1 MRDIRFEI
9 DVYLIDRFKDNQA
22 IEVITDHDDHA
33 IVLINGVQLE
43 ESYDAIEVF
52 GLSRF
57 FDLISLELK
66 NQGLSGL

>member
-1 MRDIRFEI
+1 MKDIRIEI
-9 DVYLIDRFKDNQA
+9 DNYLVDHFKDNQA

>member
-9 DVYLIDRFKDNQA
+9 DAYLIDRFKDNQA

-43 ESYDAIEVF
+43 ESYAAIEIF